1 MNTMNELTA
10 AGKKLALAQKRL
22 DEAKAV
28 AKAAAVK
35 AHSEQIYETT
45 ITATLGVDRMTVRR
59 WLGKQ

>member
-22 DEAKAV
+22 DE